1 MVDIICTCAL
11 PRALLLVPDGLSTFR
26 EWFRRAFR
34 TLQQEG
40 LVGGTLVSKAGTGL
54 SPSLAPTAMLQR

>member
-11 PRALLLVPDGLSTFR
+11 PPVLLLVPDGLSTFL

-40 LVGGTLVSKAGTGL
+40 LVGGI
-54 SPSLAPTAMLQR
+54 